1 MATGTLSNSY
11 SDGKFKAFDFQSVAW
26 NILNTL
32 GSLKITVWGFFL
44 AIVLLL
50 VGTLAQDEET
60 IPDVKRDYFN
70 SWVAQVPLD
79 VFLPVTIFPLDER
92 TRIPYVVPF
101 PGGATIGLILL
112 INLIAAKL
120 TRFKM
125 TATGAKLIAGLA
137 FCLVG
142 ATITA
147 VVILGAHAEDGLQGE
162 PPFSYETLWQITKG
176 SIFVTTLACIAYL
189 IAGNLKSKLGFWSL
203 VSGTILMVAWSLLLI
218 LMPETFRVP
227 DPGLR
232 IVWQMSKSLI
242 AGTILLVGFIL
253 LFGRR
258 GGNVLIH
265 LSIGMMMLGQFIF
278 GDRQIEERISLA
290 DGESTNMAIR
300 PDEIE
305 LALINRSDPTKDS
318 VVAINQDKLIAASG
332 SQKAIDD
339 PALPVQIIVD
349 EYIENAQLAK
359 ADDTSVSLPKNR
371 ATAGLGSQYIAIP
384 AVKTGGAMDKM
395 NTPAAYI
402 KLLSKDGKETL
413 GTYLVALQAN
423 DRSSLTLGQSSDIP
437 EELAVDAKPY
447 EMALRYRRTY
457 KDYRVTLKDV
467 ERINYSGSDTVR
479 DFSSF
484 VTFVDKEGKEKIDG
498 RIWMNNPMR
507 YRGETFYQSSFSPKE
522 LVGKDTTGL
531 QVVSNAGWL
540 VPYISCAFAA
550 LGMLAHFGST
560 FVRFAS
566 RFERESTSGTSKNP
580 EPMAL
585 AAGINNSSRIGPA
598 SPEASAYG
606 SGKKPISSGQAT
618 PLGSPN
624 WWESARQARRGIG
637 GWLLPLA
644 VVTIVG
650 GMFVSAAMEPKS
662 SPDSIDWYAAGN
674 LPMQHEGRIK
684 PVDSVARN
692 LLQALSGQTSVVVN
706 ADNDGNPS
714 AERTLKATEWFYGL
728 ISDQPWID
736 HAYMFRIDAKEVLD
750 VFDLDTEDSKAY
762 VSGFMKVVGKEG
774 RNRYSWAQL
783 RPKMDNFIEK
793 MQPILEK
800 RRTNPESLKFQDQ
813 KFMELYQ
820 KINLFQMTSLSYST
834 NRLPAPP
841 KSDDDADRRRFGQE
855 LIAEMR
861 AVQQLEDG
869 KPASIIPPLASSAS
883 NSKASDRPADD
894 PSTQWRAL
902 RPALFASYAA
912 KAMGMDDGDN
922 KMMLQFLDLR
932 DAVRD
937 GKPLTINQEVEKYAK
952 LLGEQPNLKAILP
965 AASFEGWY
973 NKFGPI
979 SGCIAF
985 YLMAF
990 VLTLFSMIMFPQP
1003 LRRTAFW
1010 MTVVVFVVHVVAIA
1024 ARVYITGKA
1033 PVINLYSSAV
1043 FIGCG
1048 AVLFGLVLEI
1058 LYPIRIGLLAGTAIG
1073 STSLLV
1079 AYGLDSS
1086 DTMHV
1091 LQAVLDTQFW
1101 LTTHVQ
1107 CITAGYLATFF
1118 AGFLAIGAIVHRS
1131 IHARTLLSDSPK
1143 PEAVEMQRVLMRMT
1157 YGTICFATFFSL
1169 IGTVLGGLWADD
1181 SWGRFW
1187 GWDPKENGALMI
1199 VIWNAI
1205 LLHARWDK
1213 LVRERGF
1220 ALLAIGGNIIT
1231 AWSWFGT
1238 NQLGIGLHSYGF
1250 TSGVLMI
1257 LTWFVFSQMLIII
1270 VGGILTAPWLYGRSS
1285 KPNDFDSLG
1294 RPVGSWE

>member
-1 MATGTLSNSY
+1 MATGTFPTTY
-11 SDGKFKAFDFQSVAW
+11 SDRASSAIELPQVAW
-26 NILNTL
+26 WTLNTL

-44 AIVLLL
+44 AIILLL
-50 VGTLAQDEET
+50 VGTLAQDEES

-70 SWVAQVPLD
+70 SWVARVPLD
-79 VFLPVTIFPLDER
+79 VFLPVTIFPLDQRE
-92 TRIPYVVPF
+92 RIPYVVPF
-101 PGGATIGLILL
+101 PGGATIGLVLL

-125 TATGAKLIAGLA
+125 SARGPKLVAGLA

-162 PPFSYETLWQITKG
+162 PPFAYETLWQITKG
-176 SIFVTTLACIAYL
+176 TIFATTLAAIAYL
-189 IAGNLKSKLGFWSL
+189 IAGNLKSKVGFWA
-203 VSGTILMVAWSLLLI
+203 MVAGALLMTVWSVLLI
-218 LMPETFRVP
+218 VMPETFRIP

-290 DGESTNMAIR
+290 DGETTNMAIR
-300 PDEIE
+300 PDEVE
-305 LALINRSDPTKDS
+305 LALIDRSDATKDR
-318 VVAINQDKLIAASG
+318 VIAIDKDRLVAAAG
-332 SQKAIDD
+332 SKKAIID
-339 PALPVQIIVD
+339 PALPVQIVVE

-359 ADDTSVSLPKNR
+359 KDDPALSLEKNR
-371 ATAGLGSQYIAIP
+371 ASAGLGSEYIAIA

-395 NTPAAYI
+395 NTPASYI
-402 KLLSKDGKETL
+402 KLLSKDGTETL

-423 DRSSLTLGQSSDIP
+423 DRSSLTLGQSTDIP
-437 EELAVDAKPY
+437 EEVLIGKTPY
-447 EMALRYRRTY
+447 ELALRYRRTY

-467 ERINYSGSDTVR
+467 ERLNYTGSDTVR
-479 DFSSF
+479 DFSSYVVF
-484 VTFVDKEGKEKIDG
+484 ADITGKEPPVDG

-560 FVRFAS
+560 FIRFAS
-566 RFERESTSGTSKNP
+566 RFERESTRSSTAQSTAVQVDLAPRKNDKRTLDKKDTASTTIHEERRETSP
-580 EPMAL
+580 
-585 AAGINNSSRIGPA
+585 
-598 SPEASAYG
+598 
-606 SGKKPISSGQAT
+606 
-618 PLGSPN
+618 GSPN
-624 WWESARQARRGIG
+624 WWESARQARRGVA

-644 VVTIVG
+644 VITVVG
-650 GMFVSAAMEPKS
+650 GMFAMAAVEPKS
-662 SPDSIDWYAAGN
+662 SPDAIDWYQAGN

-684 PVDSVARN
+684 PIDSVARN
-692 LLQALSGQTSVVVN
+692 LLQSLSGQTSVIVN
-706 ADNDGNPS
+706 ADDEGKPS
-714 AERTLKATEWFYGL
+714 AERTLKATEWLYGL

-750 VFDLDTEDSKAY
+750 VFDLNVEDSKAA

-783 RPKMDNFIEK
+783 RPKMESFIEK

-800 RRTNPESLKFQDQ
+800 RGANPESLKFQDQ

-820 KINLFQMTSLSYST
+820 KINLFQLTSLSYST
-834 NRLPAPP
+834 NRLPVPP
-841 KSDDDADRRRFGQE
+841 KEDDEEDRRRFGQE
-855 LIAEMR
+855 LISEMR

-869 KPASIIPPLASSAS
+869 KPASMLPPITTEKSNTEENSS
-883 NSKASDRPADD
+883 SDA
-894 PSTQWRAL
+894 STQWRAL

-912 KAMGMDDGDN
+912 KAMGMDEGDT
-922 KMMLQFLDLR
+922 KLLLQFLDLR
-932 DAVRD
+932 DAIRE
-937 GKPLTINQEVEKYAK
+937 GKPLSVNQEVEKYSAS
-952 LLGEQPNLKAILP
+952 LATQPGLKNVLS
-965 AASFEGWY
+965 AAHFEGWY
-973 NKFGPI
+973 NKFGAF

-985 YLMAF
+985 YLIAF
-990 VLTLFSMIMFPQP
+990 VLTFLSMIVFPQP

-1010 MTVVVFVVHVVAIA
+1010 ITVVVFAVHVVAIA

-1048 AVLFGLVLEI
+1048 AVLFGLVLEL

-1073 STSLLV
+1073 STTLLV

-1118 AGFLAIGAIVHRS
+1118 AGALAIGAIVHRS
-1131 IHARTLLSDSPK
+1131 IHARTLLSDSPDA
-1143 PEAVEMQRVLMRMT
+1143 EASEMQRVLMRMT

-1205 LLHARWDK
+1205 VLHARWDK

-1250 TSGVLMI
+1250 TSGVLMT
-1257 LTWFVFSQMLIII
+1257 LAWFVFSQLLIII
-1270 VGGILTAPWLYGRSS
+1270 VCGFFTAPWLYGRKAPSS
-1285 KPNDFDSLG
+1285 EQDSHG
-1294 RPVGSWE
+1294 RPTGSWD